1 MVPTTVADAAST
13 TENQPVSIAVLANDT
28 DAGGAINPSS
38 VAVTTAPAHGSTAV
52 NASTGAIT
60 YTPTTGFIGT
70 DTFKYDVAGTNGAVG
85 TPATVTVTVAAPGG
99 NSAAGGT
106 PQLPSLLSGYAA
118 RPGWQVAGVDYAV
131 GVPSGA
137 ALLDPTVAANLPA
150 GASID
155 AVNHMI
161 DVHGNNVTLSGYDF
175 SLHGGWGVTI
185 EAGTTG
191 TTTISNS
198 NFVMG
203 SGEPI
208 AINAQSTNVGNLTVL
223 NDTFNGTQ
231 QNIPSVQPPP
241 AGSGLSGAI
250 NYNGNGT
257 FVAEYNDI
265 FNMPG
270 DGIDFS
276 SGTVTPTIEYNLFA
290 GLGYTPGAHAD
301 PVQFYGDTVNNA
313 VIDFN
318 TIYSPQ
324 GSNKSANEGLQIEA
338 QGGSTI
344 TNTQIEN
351 NVIIAT
357 GPTMTQSLSIATW
370 QDSGN
375 TLSGVTVTNNYVDPT
390 ASYGALGTGSN
401 APQGSGLV
409 FNNNINMLTG
419 AAIANPAGSSTGTSP
434 TPTVPTAVADSA
446 STAAGHAVSI
456 AVLANDTDAGGT
468 INLGSVAVTTAPAH
482 GSTAV
487 NASTGA
493 ITYTPAAGFS
503 GTDTFKYDVADTD
516 GSVSTPA
523 TVTVTVAAPTVPTAV
538 ADSASTAE
546 NQAVAIAVLAN
557 DTDAGGTIN
566 PSSVAVT
573 TAPAHGSTA
582 VNASTG
588 AITYTPTTG
597 FIGTDTFKYDVAD
610 TDGTVSTPAIVTVT
624 VVAPVVPTTV
634 ADAASTTENQ
644 PVSIAVL
651 ANDTDAGG
659 AINPARSPSP
669 PRLPTAAPRSMPPPA
684 PSPILPPPAS
694 SAPTRSNTTSP
705 APTARSAPRPPSP
718 SPWRH
723 RAATVPLAARPNC
736 PRCSA
741 ATPPGPDGRSPAS
754 ITPSAS
760 PAAPRCSTRRWRQT
774 CRPAPR
780 STPSIT

>member
-1 MVPTTVADAAST
+1 M
-13 TENQPVSIAVLANDT
+13 
-28 DAGGAINPSS
+28 
-38 VAVTTAPAHGSTAV
+38 
-52 NASTGAIT
+52 
-60 YTPTTGFIGT
+60 
-70 DTFKYDVAGTNGAVG
+70 
-85 TPATVTVTVAAPGG
+85 
-99 NSAAGGT
+99 
-106 PQLPSLLSGYAA
+106 
-118 RPGWQVAGVDYAV
+118 
-131 GVPSGA
+131 
-137 ALLDPTVAANLPA
+137 AANLPA

-419 AAIANPAGSSTGTSP
+419 AAIANPAGSSTGTADRTSHADRFGAVGLGGCIQRQL
-434 TPTVPTAVADSA
+434 TVQRHRGRNPDRRNIHHHRIAFRWTVGPRLPGIADRRSA
-446 STAAGHAVSI
+446 SGGHQVHQSHSRRNCRGRAGALCRRSGLRWHNHCQQPAS
-456 AVLANDTDAGGT
+456 LSSSGT
-468 INLGSVAVTTAPAH
+468 TSFNVTAPAGQPPSSTLTLNMSEH
-482 GSTAV
+482 ALQGNAQFTVKVDGQSSRWHLHRFGVAGRRPVQHLRTRAALRRTSVRMTSRSPSLTAV
-487 NASTGA
+487 N
-493 ITYTPAAGFS
+493 
-503 GTDTFKYDVADTD
+503 
-516 GSVSTPA
+516 
-523 TVTVTVAAPTVPTAV
+523 
-538 ADSASTAE
+538 
-546 NQAVAIAVLAN
+546 
-557 DTDAGGTIN
+557 GGTTATDRN
-566 PSSVAVT
+566 LYMNSAQFDGVNVA
-573 TAPAHGSTA
+573 GST
-582 VNASTG
+582 N
-588 AITYTPTTG
+588 
-597 FIGTDTFKYDVAD
+597 
-610 TDGTVSTPAIVTVT
+610 VSLPDRN
-624 VVAPVVPTTV
+624 
-634 ADAASTTENQ
+634 DAALFGHRTGELDRLT
-644 PVSIAVL
+644 A
-651 ANDTDAGG
+651 A
-659 AINPARSPSP
+659 AINQRRAMEQQDSLQPGVR
-669 PRLPTAAPRSMPPPA
+669 
-684 PSPILPPPAS
+684 PI
-694 SAPTRSNTTSP
+694 
-705 APTARSAPRPPSP
+705 
-718 SPWRH
+718 
-723 RAATVPLAARPNC
+723 
-736 PRCSA
+736 
-741 ATPPGPDGRSPAS
+741 
-754 ITPSAS
+754 
-760 PAAPRCSTRRWRQT
+760 
-774 CRPAPR
+774 
-780 STPSIT
+780 